1 MSAGNDAPVCI
12 ATTDGIAGARIATNL
27 GAVVGIA
34 IRSRGVGGNIMAG
47 LDALGNGSALDEY
60 RGDLAAIRREALA
73 RMAAEAEGLG
83 ANAVVGLRFDTAEV
97 GREMVEVVAYGTAV
111 VLQDCLAAT
120 SPHAAHATG
129 RGPCI
134 QGQATRRPLGHVS
147 LPFHWTGRQ
156 SPPAHPTGQDDRRKR
171 DAIARHPITS
181 TPPLVRR
188 TRRPP

>member
-1 MSAGNDAPVCI
+1 MSAGNGTPVCI

-27 GAVVGIA
+27 GAVIGIA

-111 VLQDCLAAT
+111 VLQDA
-120 SPHAAHATG
+120 
-129 RGPCI
+129 
-134 QGQATRRPLGHVS
+134 
-147 LPFHWTGRQ
+147 
-156 SPPAHPTGQDDRRKR
+156 
-171 DAIARHPITS
+171 
-181 TPPLVRR
+181 
-188 TRRPP
+188 

>member
-1 MSAGNDAPVCI
+1 MSAGNGTPVCI
-12 ATTDGIAGARIATNL
+12 ATTDGIAGARTATNL

-73 RMAAEAEGLG
+73 RMAAEAEKLG

-111 VLQDCLAAT
+111 VLQD
-120 SPHAAHATG
+120 S
-129 RGPCI
+129 
-134 QGQATRRPLGHVS
+134 
-147 LPFHWTGRQ
+147 
-156 SPPAHPTGQDDRRKR
+156 
-171 DAIARHPITS
+171 
-181 TPPLVRR
+181 
-188 TRRPP
+188 

>member
-12 ATTDGIAGARIATNL
+12 ATTDGIAGARIATTL
-27 GAVVGIA
+27 GVVVGIA

-60 RGDLAAIRREALA
+60 RDDLAAIRREALA

-111 VLQDCLAAT
+111 VLQDA
-120 SPHAAHATG
+120 
-129 RGPCI
+129 
-134 QGQATRRPLGHVS
+134 
-147 LPFHWTGRQ
+147 
-156 SPPAHPTGQDDRRKR
+156 
-171 DAIARHPITS
+171 
-181 TPPLVRR
+181 
-188 TRRPP
+188 